1 MFRVTSLR
9 TKKRNPNGV
18 VPKLQKSVGFFF
30 FFVHVRRISVRIVV
44 IFFVVIAP
52 KENDLFGEAD
62 DISSDEDQPKTPRPM
77 SDDEV
82 DQDKSDNDD
91 KRSGGDGGGDD
102 DDDDNDDDEKADDEE
117 KEKEAE
123 EPIPERRIAV
133 EIPKISVDLGSDL
146 HFVKLPNFLSV
157 ETRPY
162 DRETYEDEIDEE
174 ETLDE
179 EGRARYAN
187 KNANVTICF
196 LINIFY
202 LTILG

>member
-1 MFRVTSLR
+1 MF
-9 TKKRNPNGV
+9 
-18 VPKLQKSVGFFF
+18 F
-30 FFVHVRRISVRIVV
+30 
-44 IFFVVIAP
+44 IAP

-62 DISSDEDQPKTPRPM
+62 DISSDEEPKTPRPI

-91 KRSGGDGGGDD
+91 KKSGADD
-102 DDDDNDDDEKADDEE
+102 DDEINEKEE
-117 KEKEAE
+117 KEKEVE

-179 EGRARYAN
+179 EGRARYVDV
-187 KNANVTICF
+187 KSW
-196 LINIFY
+196 
-202 LTILG
+202 

>member
-1 MFRVTSLR
+1 
-9 TKKRNPNGV
+9 
-18 VPKLQKSVGFFF
+18 
-30 FFVHVRRISVRIVV
+30 
-44 IFFVVIAP
+44 
-52 KENDLFGEAD
+52 LFGEAD
-62 DISSDEDQPKTPRPM
+62 DISSDEDQPKTPRAM
-77 SDDEV
+77 SDDDM

-91 KRSGGDGGGDD
+91 NKSGGGGDD
-102 DDDDNDDDEKADDEE
+102 DDDDNNDNEKIEE
-117 KEKEAE
+117 KEKEVE

-179 EGRARYAN
+179 EGRARYV
-187 KNANVTICF
+187 VT
-196 LINIFY
+196 NIFVIIYY
-202 LTILG
+202 LFIC